1 MSTTEA
7 DLLRM
12 LSEMEGQEEMAID
25 EPIQMLPPMGATAAP
40 IEGFTPGMSEE
51 EALGLRADIAEEEG
65 PASRLAQA
73 EYHEQ
78 HAPGGHEPMMPL
90 RANPY
95 APASGEGPS
104 RDNPYAPRQPKE
116 RSIDELSDFPMERG
130 TSRASLQ
137 LPELGSEVGTAAFFN
152 APGVEE
158 LPTWAQ
164 LGLTSAI
171 LTTTDPNEIAQ
182 IFQQEV
188 EFVNP
193 VTGEMES
200 TRLFPHIGLSTAPDG
215 TLVLSNNA
223 TEQQAIINR
232 PGISKFDMMQMG
244 TLGVM
249 YTPTGRVAA
258 GVSQGARVAAAEAA
272 KKVGSDTARR
282 LALREAR
289 KRSAQA
295 MVVGSAVTEAGIQL
309 GQEQAGGEFNAGDVA
324 MSAAFGV
331 VPDYVFD
338 PLARTATKIPSYLK
352 AKAADVVPENIQ
364 QALAYAKES
373 GRRIMTQDV
382 LGERMTPAM
391 QILTKVVERIPI
403 TGTGGLRKQMGRER
417 IDMLTELAAKYGID
431 VETDYGTRVME
442 SFVDRMMKRR
452 FWGANEDLVLK
463 GNRTR
468 AQEMIERA
476 YEKEMEEITHGV
488 LRTAIQEN
496 RIDDL
501 VVDGVMRSNRP
512 RILKELF
519 NKLMP
524 EGRQAAR
531 QRWLMSGLEEASW
544 TPGSPGIAKPDKFFA
559 WMDRPA
565 NKKVVAEWFSP
576 EDQATLNGMREYL
589 RITAAAETTGKGA
602 GMVAAGMAAGG
613 GISWAAGML
622 NALVGATAATG
633 LTGRFIQGPFI
644 RDRLLK
650 LAHVAGDELKTAA
663 IMRELR
669 PYMVAAE
676 NQWKQDNYYFPEVN
690 ITPESLKAT
699 GEDLLYE
706 TEETAKGLLGD
717 IGQIPDKVV
726 GFFKGED

>member
-7 DLLRM
+7 ELLRM
-12 LSEMEGQEEMAID
+12 LGELEGQQEMAID
-25 EPIQMLPPMGATAAP
+25 EPIQMLGPEGQPAP
-40 IEGFTPGMSEE
+40 TEGLTPAMSEE
-51 EALGLRADIAEEEG
+51 EAMVMRADIAERER
-65 PASRLAQA
+65 PASQAAQA
-73 EYHEQ
+73 AYHEQ
-78 HAPGGHEPMMPL
+78 HGGHESLVPV

-95 APASGEGPS
+95 APVAGEGPK

-116 RSIDELSDFPMERG
+116 RPAGELSDFPMERG

-152 APGVEE
+152 APEVEQ

-188 EFVNP
+188 EFENP
-193 VTGEMES
+193 MTGEMQS

-215 TLVLSNNA
+215 TLVLANNA
-223 TEQQAIINR
+223 TGQQAIINR
-232 PGISKFDMMQMG
+232 PGISKFDAMQMG

-258 GVSQGARVAAAEAA
+258 AAGQAGRVAAAEAA
-272 KKVGSDTARR
+272 KKIGSDTARR

-289 KRSAQA
+289 KRSARA
-295 MVVGSAVTEAGIQL
+295 MVIGSGITEAGIQA
-309 GQEQAGGEFNAGDVA
+309 GQELAGGEFNAGDVA

-352 AKAADVVPENIQ
+352 EKAADVVPENIQ
-364 QALAYAKES
+364 QAVKYATET

-391 QILTKVVERIPI
+391 QILTKVVERIPLRM
-403 TGTGGLRKQMGRER
+403 GTGHLRKQMGRER

-442 SFVDRMMKRR
+442 SFVERMMKRR

-488 LRTAIQEN
+488 LRTAIQED

-512 RILKELF
+512 RMLQELF

-524 EGRQAAR
+524 EGKQAAR
-531 QRWLMSGLEEASW
+531 QRWIMSGLEEASW
-544 TPGSPGIAKPDKFFA
+544 TPGSPGVAKPQKFFE

-565 NKKVVAEWFSP
+565 NRKVVAEWFEP
-576 EDQATLNGMREYL
+576 EDQQVLNGMREYL
-589 RITAAAETTGKGA
+589 RLTAAAEQTGKGA
-602 GMVAAGMAAGG
+602 GMVAAGMAASG
-613 GISWAAGML
+613 GIGWAAGML
-622 NALVGATAATG
+622 NALIGSTAVVGQ
-633 LTGRFIQGPFI
+633 TGRFLQGPFM

-650 LAHVAGDELKTAA
+650 LAHVAGDEEATAA

-699 GEDLLYE
+699 GEDILYE

-726 GFFKGED
+726 GFIKGED